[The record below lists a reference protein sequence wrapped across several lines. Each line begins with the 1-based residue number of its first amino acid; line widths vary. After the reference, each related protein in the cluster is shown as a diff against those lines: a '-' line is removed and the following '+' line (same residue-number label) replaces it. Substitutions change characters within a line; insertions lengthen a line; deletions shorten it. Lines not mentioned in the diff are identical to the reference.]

1 MAATIIE
8 RHTSEDHIC
17 IFCIEDATVYV
28 YSNGQEV
35 IACPNCGDYK
45 GIVSTGD
52 DEIYDLEEEDE

>member
-1 MAATIIE
+1 MTAKVIDRQTV
-8 RHTSEDHIC
+8 SDHIC